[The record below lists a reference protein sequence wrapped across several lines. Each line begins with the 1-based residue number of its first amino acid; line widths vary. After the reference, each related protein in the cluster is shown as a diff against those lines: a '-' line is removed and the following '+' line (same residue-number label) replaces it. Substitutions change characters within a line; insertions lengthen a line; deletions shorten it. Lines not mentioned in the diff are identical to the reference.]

1 MLILCS
7 DIPKKNAEYL
17 IEHTN
22 KNFVFKQ
29 LLELGQLVCSC
40 GISSVYREVKQG
52 KMLKEWIK
60 QNVSWVYRFY
70 CSLFLWCL
78 KNINLKDKTK
88 KDLLQIENDLFNHLD
103 GNLIPK
109 TAIWRY
115 SKEYSSEYATNSEL
129 PIEVVCELYKKYL
142 LEFKGF
148 GKKEMRR

>member
-1 MLILCS
+1 MMLIITS
-7 DIPKKNAEYL
+7 VNPYMASEFL
-17 IEHTN
+17 IDNTN
-22 KNFVFKQ
+22 KNFCFKS
-29 LLELGQLVCSC
+29 LLEIAQLISSC

-60 QNVSWVYRFY
+60 QNISWVYRFY

-115 SKEYSSEYATNSEL
+115 SKEYESEYPTNSEL
-129 PIEVVCELYKKYL
+129 DIDLVCELYKTYL
-142 LEFKGF
+142 REFKGF
-148 GKKEMRR
+148 GKKEV

>member
-1 MLILCS
+1 MMLIITS
-7 DIPKKNAEYL
+7 VNPYMASEYL
-17 IEHTN
+17 IDNTN
-22 KNFVFKQ
+22 KNFCFKS
-29 LLELGQLVCSC
+29 LLEIAQLISSC

-60 QNVSWVYRFY
+60 QNISWVYRFY

-115 SKEYSSEYATNSEL
+115 SKEYESEYPTNSEL
-129 PIEVVCELYKKYL
+129 DIDLVCELYKTYL
-142 LEFKGF
+142 REFKGF
-148 GKKEMRR
+148 GKKEV

>member
-1 MLILCS
+1 MMLIITS
-7 DIPKKNAEYL
+7 VNPYMAAEFL
-17 IEHTN
+17 IDNTN
-22 KNFVFKQ
+22 KNFCFKS
-29 LLELGQLVCSC
+29 LLEIAQLISSC
-40 GISSVYREVKQG
+40 GISNVYREVKQG

-115 SKEYSSEYATNSEL
+115 SKEYESEYPTNSEL
-129 PIEVVCELYKKYL
+129 PIDICVEEYKKYL
-142 LEFKGF
+142 EWKFNDKI
-148 GKKEMRR
+148 